1 MYGGKG
7 RRGGLAALILVLVLV
22 ALPAGTARAQAAE
35 QDGPWRQF
43 AKGGGVVALMR
54 HAYAPG
60 GGDPDDFT
68 IGDCSTQRNLDE
80 TGRAQARAT
89 GALMREKGIGAMA
102 LYSSQWCRCL
112 ETARLLGYGE
122 PREMPALNSL
132 HGRPGNRESQ
142 VRALKRFI
150 SGLPADAPPQ
160 MLVSH
165 NATIRAL
172 TGEFTGSG
180 AIVLAKGDGEGGVT
194 VTGRIE
200 ARPRR

>member
-1 MYGGKG
+1 LCLWLVVAV
-7 RRGGLAALILVLVLV
+7 LAASPP
-22 ALPAGTARAQAAE
+22 LPAAAE
-35 QDGPWRQF
+35 ERLWEVLR
-43 AKGGGVVALMR
+43 AGGHVVLLR
-54 HAYAPG
+54 HAIAPG
-60 GGDPDDFT
+60 TGDPADFEL
-68 IGDCSTQRNLDE
+68 GDCSTQRNLDE

-89 GALMREKGIGAMA
+89 GELMREKGIGNIA

-122 PREMPALNSL
+122 PEEMPALNSL
-132 HGRPGNRESQ
+132 HGRPENRDSQ
-142 VRALKRFI
+142 VRKLKRFLAAL
-150 SGLPADAPPQ
+150 SADAPPH

-180 AIVLAKGDGEGGVT
+180 AIVLAESDGEGGVT
-194 VTGRIE
+194 VLGKIE